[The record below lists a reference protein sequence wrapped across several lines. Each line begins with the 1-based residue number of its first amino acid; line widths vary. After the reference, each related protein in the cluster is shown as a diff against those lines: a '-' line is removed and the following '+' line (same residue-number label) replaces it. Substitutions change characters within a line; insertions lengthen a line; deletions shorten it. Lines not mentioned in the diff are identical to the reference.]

1 MAQKVT
7 LLIHSK
13 SHMNYVVAFPH
24 HALSNPDTTLHLSQK
39 GQRQECAPVKKPAF
53 FFVPLP
59 FWKSSQ
65 ELCRLFVSVSIFWK
79 RILLLYDLA
88 SFFFFTRVFAS
99 SSGCISSHCT
109 CAAVHSSSVHSG
121 LPAGYD
127 SQGCTPTFLSIHLFR
142 IQSRK
147 RM

>member
-1 MAQKVT
+1 M
-7 LLIHSK
+7 
-13 SHMNYVVAFPH
+13 
-24 HALSNPDTTLHLSQK
+24 
-39 GQRQECAPVKKPAF
+39 KKPAF

-109 CAAVHSSSVHSG
+109 CAAVHSSSVHSD
-121 LPAGYD
+121 LPAKYTYQVAHLRFSQFIPD
-127 SQGCTPTFLSIHLFR
+127 SEVKADESGIR
-142 IQSRK
+142 
-147 RM
+147 